1 MMVAAARIAGAAA
14 MMTAAVSAAE
24 AAPATVVPPEPVHGL
39 VRLAAGSA
47 GVELTIRVV
56 TPGQPWRPDWRSPA
70 HGPGPAEQDGADDPG
85 GAGDGDDED
94 DDDQAE
100 TDCEDVHGIS
110 S

>member
-24 AAPATVVPPEPVHGL
+24 AAPATVVPPVPVHGL

-56 TPGQPWRPDWRSPA
+56 TPDWRSPA